1 MAAGGE
7 DRPVV
12 RSDHLKLDPE
22 PHAPDLAHPA
32 AHDNAVAEFP
42 RRAVVDLGAQHDRI
56 QSGPRHFAQAHAHLA
71 GHDRPRR
78 LDEAQVGD
86 VVDHAAAV
94 RVEEHNGNLMLD
106 AREPRIGHGV
116 DSARA
121 RRTWPKQIPAGF
133 RLHFAPHGT
142 ISALA
147 KMNDW
152 DVSSALALYN
162 VERWG
167 APYFTINSGGHV
179 AVRPD
184 AEPSR
189 EIDLMELVAE
199 ARERR
204 LSFPITLRF
213 QDLLRHRV
221 RTVNEAFA
229 EAIAGAGYQNVY
241 RGVFPIKVNQLR
253 EVVEEVVDAG
263 AEFHF
268 GLEAGSKPE
277 LLAALSMHN
286 DPESLIICNGY
297 KDADYVRN
305 AMLGRK
311 LGKRLVMVVE
321 KIEELAQILAV
332 AKQMDVEP
340 WIGVRVRLATKGSG
354 KWATSGGEDAKFGLS
369 TAELVGASELLRR
382 EGMAHCLK
390 LVHFHVG
397 SQIPDIGTI
406 KRAVREAARFYAKL
420 QKLGHDLGYL
430 DVGGG
435 LGIDY
440 DGSRT
445 TFDSSAN
452 YTLHEY
458 ARDVVAAVQ
467 EVCDE
472 EKVSHPVLVSESG
485 RAIAAHHSVLVV
497 EAFGSIEKVS
507 RGPEVVAAGGDPSVV
522 RDIIAIYESLGSKHR
537 LESLHDAQEIREK
550 ADSMFAL
557 GLLDLPAKAKVET
570 VYWRT
575 AAKVVEL
582 FHGVRYVPEEVKDL
596 EISLSDQVMC
606 NFSVFQ
612 SLLDHWALGQLFPVM
627 PLHRLTE
634 PPDRQATLVD
644 ITCDSDGKVAR
655 FIDLQDVKPTLPLH
669 RTEEGVPYYIGFFL
683 AGAYQDIMGDMHN
696 LFGRVNEMH
705 IFLDEDEESG
715 YYIEEIIGGNTIGN
729 VLALTQWEK
738 SELVRRMKVQF
749 DAAIKEDRMK
759 PNEAMRLLDSY
770 EKALEGYTYLNCFG
784 GNG

>member
-1 MAAGGE
+1 
-7 DRPVV
+7 
-12 RSDHLKLDPE
+12 
-22 PHAPDLAHPA
+22 
-32 AHDNAVAEFP
+32 
-42 RRAVVDLGAQHDRI
+42 
-56 QSGPRHFAQAHAHLA
+56 
-71 GHDRPRR
+71 
-78 LDEAQVGD
+78 
-86 VVDHAAAV
+86 
-94 RVEEHNGNLMLD
+94 
-106 AREPRIGHGV
+106 
-116 DSARA
+116 
-121 RRTWPKQIPAGF
+121 
-133 RLHFAPHGT
+133 
-142 ISALA
+142 
-147 KMNDW
+147 MNDW

-167 APYFTINSGGHV
+167 APYFTINGSGHV

-184 AEPSR
+184 GDAAH
-189 EIDLMELVAE
+189 EIDMMELVAE
-199 ARERR
+199 ARSRG
-204 LSFPITLRF
+204 LPFPITLRF

-221 RTVNEAFA
+221 KTINKAFA
-229 EAIAGAGYQNVY
+229 EAIAGAGYGNAY

-263 AEFHF
+263 QPHHF

-277 LLAALSMHN
+277 LLAALSIHT

-297 KDADYVRN
+297 KDADYIRN

-311 LGKRLVMVVE
+311 LGKHLIMVVE
-321 KIEELAQILAV
+321 KIEELSQILSIAR
-332 AKQMDVEP
+332 AMGVEP
-340 WIGVRVRLATKGSG
+340 WIGVRIRLATKGSG

-369 TAELVGASELLRR
+369 TAELVEASALLHR

-397 SQIPDIGTI
+397 SQITDIGTI
-406 KRAVREAARFYAKL
+406 KRAVREAARFYTKL
-420 QKLGHDLGYL
+420 HKLGHKLGYL

-458 ARDVVAAVQ
+458 ARDVVAAAQ

-472 EKVSHPVLVSESG
+472 EKVAHPVLVSESG

-497 EAFGSIEKVS
+497 EAFGTIEKVAPKN
-507 RGPEVVAAGGDPSVV
+507 GVEVSDDDPAVV
-522 RDIIAIYESLGSKHR
+522 RDMLGIFNALESKHR

-550 ADSMFAL
+550 ADSMFSL
-557 GLLDLPAKAKVET
+557 GLLDLPAKARIET
-570 VYWRT
+570 LYWRI
-575 AAKVVEL
+575 AARIVEL
-582 FHGVRYVPEEVKDL
+582 FRGVRYIPEEVKEL
-596 EISLSDQVMC
+596 EVSLSDQVLC

-627 PLHRLTE
+627 PLHRLDE

-644 ITCDSDGKVAR
+644 ITCDSDGKVSR

-669 RTEEGVPYYIGFFL
+669 RLEQGRPYYMGFFL

-705 IFLDEDEESG
+705 IFLDEDEDSG
-715 YYIEEIIGGNTIGN
+715 YYVEEVIGGNTIGN

-738 SELVRRMKVQF
+738 SELGRRMKVQV
-749 DAAIKEDRMK
+749 DAAIREDRMK
-759 PNEAMRLLDSY
+759 PTEAMRLLDDY
-770 EKALEGYTYLNCFG
+770 EKALEGYTYLNT
-784 GNG
+784 NVP